1 MKPMAYLILAVL
13 LSAGATTAY
22 DPLYYDNLTEVLHSM
37 EAHGGVALGYF
48 GAGSYWMTDSL
59 GGSDLYDYRTS
70 LGILRVLFLGRY
82 GLTNSHTI
90 SIAVPA
96 FFQIQGESDSTGL
109 GIADPWVSLDGWIS
123 REPQIIARGALRL
136 PLKGALESGDYSESD
151 RHLAL
156 DGAVTVETSLSQGS
170 DATVQATGGLRYSFW
185 AWDGLFDSP
194 RDSAETQP
202 PVELRFTGFLRYPFN
217 QELTIR
223 LGGEIA
229 SRGELSARSGDSSW
243 TQQGSGFSQVDLRA
257 GFELNNSSMD
267 LTAEVFYR
275 LSGENTD
282 KEWGIM
288 IDGTGLDLLS
298 LFSTTSGTR

>member
-1 MKPMAYLILAVL
+1 MNFKTVCILAAL
-13 LSAGATTAY
+13 LSAGAATAY
-22 DPLYYDNLTEVLHSM
+22 DPLYYDNLTAVLNAM
-37 EAHGGVALGYF
+37 EAHGGAALGYY

-96 FFQIQGESDSTGL
+96 FLQIQGESDSTGL
-109 GIADPWVSLDGWIS
+109 GIADPWIALDGWIS
-123 REPQIIARGALRL
+123 RDPQLIARGALRI

-151 RHLAL
+151 RHFAL
-156 DGAVTVETSLSQGS
+156 DGALTVETSISQGS
-170 DATVQATGGLRYSFW
+170 DATVQGTAGLRYYFW
-185 AWDGLFDSP
+185 AWDGLFSHP
-194 RDSAETQP
+194 RDSADTRP
-202 PVELRFTGFLRYPFN
+202 PIELRFTGFLRYPLN

-223 LGGEIA
+223 LGGEVA
-229 SRGELSARSGDSSW
+229 SRSDLSARSADSTW
-243 TQQGSGFSQVDLRA
+243 TQEGSALSQVDLRA